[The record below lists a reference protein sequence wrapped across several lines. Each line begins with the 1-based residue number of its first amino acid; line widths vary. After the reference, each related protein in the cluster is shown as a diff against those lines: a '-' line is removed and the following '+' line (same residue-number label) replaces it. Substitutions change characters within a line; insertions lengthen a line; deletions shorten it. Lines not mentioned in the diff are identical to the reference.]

1 MIILGIETSCDET
14 GVALCSDFKILSSFT
29 KTQSI
34 HKQYGGVVPEI
45 ASREH
50 EKYLPSI
57 TKKVLEGSN
66 KSFSDIDA
74 IAVTNGPG
82 LMGSLLSGIS
92 FAKGIAHALN
102 IPIVPINHLEAHLN
116 SVFIEHSELEAPF
129 INLLVSGG
137 HTQLWLVKSMF
148 EYELLGETLDDA
160 CGEAFDKGAK
170 KMNLNYPG
178 GPEIEKLATNGNR
191 NLINFPRPM
200 IKDNSFNFSFS
211 GLKTA
216 LINCVNEG
224 KYSYQD
230 IAASYQE
237 AIVDTLINKFEKVVL
252 EIGFGDGGNVA
263 HMAKSNPNNLY
274 IASEVYLS
282 GIGSLLGKIIKD
294 NIKGSFKFAYAY
306 FHLHPSITIFSENGK
321 IFYLQM
327 PNGEKVT
334 LQVDKGK
341 PFIETGFYSPEFGKK
356 IESKC
361 LKVLLIDKESCIK
374 ISW

>member
-34 HKQYGGVVPEI
+34 HQQYGGVVPEI

-57 TKKVLEGSN
+57 TKKVLEDAH
-66 KSFSDIDA
+66 KSFKDIDA

-92 FAKGIAHALN
+92 FAKGISQALN
-102 IPIVPINHLEAHLN
+102 IPIIPINHLEAHLN
-116 SVFIEHSELEAPF
+116 SVFIEYAELEAPF

-137 HTQLWLVKSMF
+137 HTQLWLVKNIF

-178 GPEIEKLATNGNR
+178 GPEIEKIAKNGDM

-200 IKDNSFNFSFS
+200 INDNTFNFSFS

-216 LINCVNEG
+216 LINCVNDN
-224 KYSYQD
+224 KYSYED

-237 AIVDTLINKFEKVVL
+237 AIVDTLISKFEKAM
-252 EIGFGDGGNVA
+252 NQYSA
-263 HMAKSNPNNLY
+263 N
-274 IASEVYLS
+274 S
-282 GIGSLLGKIIKD
+282 GIICGGVAANKRLRDKLDKLDQKIIYPSMKYCTDNADMIAFLALHKVNNNKIDFDKD
-294 NIKGSFKFAYAY
+294 FSAY
-306 FHLHPSITIFSENGK
+306 SRGMIV
-321 IFYLQM
+321 Q
-327 PNGEKVT
+327 
-334 LQVDKGK
+334 
-341 PFIETGFYSPEFGKK
+341 
-356 IESKC
+356 
-361 LKVLLIDKESCIK
+361 
-374 ISW
+374 

>member
-34 HKQYGGVVPEI
+34 HQQYGGVVPEI

-57 TKKVLEGSN
+57 TKKVLKDAN
-66 KSFSDIDA
+66 KSFKDIDA

-92 FAKGIAHALN
+92 FAKGISQALN
-102 IPIVPINHLEAHLN
+102 IPIIPINHLEAHLN
-116 SVFIEHSELEAPF
+116 SVFIEHAELEAPF

-137 HTQLWLVKSMF
+137 HTQLWLVKNMF

-178 GPEIEKLATNGNR
+178 GPEIEKLAKNGDMNQ
-191 NLINFPRPM
+191 INFPRPM
-200 IKDNSFNFSFS
+200 INDNTFNFSFS

-216 LINCVNEG
+216 LINCVNEN
-224 KYSYQD
+224 KYSYED

-237 AIVDTLINKFEKVVL
+237 AIVDTLISKFKKAM
-252 EIGFGDGGNVA
+252 NQYSA
-263 HMAKSNPNNLY
+263 N
-274 IASEVYLS
+274 S
-282 GIGSLLGKIIKD
+282 GIICGGVAANKRLRDKLDKLNQKIIYPSMKYCTDNADMIAFLALHKVNSNKIDFDKD
-294 NIKGSFKFAYAY
+294 FSAY
-306 FHLHPSITIFSENGK
+306 SRGMI
-321 IFYLQM
+321 
-327 PNGEKVT
+327 V
-334 LQVDKGK
+334 
-341 PFIETGFYSPEFGKK
+341 
-356 IESKC
+356 
-361 LKVLLIDKESCIK
+361 
-374 ISW
+374 

>member
-14 GVALCSDFKILSSFT
+14 GVALCSNFEILSSYT

-34 HKQYGGVVPEI
+34 HQQYGGVVPEI

-57 TKKVLEGSN
+57 TDKVLKEAN
-66 KSFSDIDA
+66 KNFQDIDA

-92 FAKGIAHALN
+92 FAKGIAQALS
-102 IPIVPINHLEAHLN
+102 IPIIPINHLEAHLN
-116 SVFIEHSELEAPF
+116 SVFIEHEKLEAPF

-137 HTQLWLVKSMF
+137 HTQLWLVKNMF
-148 EYELLGETLDDA
+148 EYDLLGETLDDA

-178 GPEIEKLATNGNR
+178 GPEIEKLAKNGDR

-200 IKDNSFNFSFS
+200 INDNSFNFSFS

-216 LINCVNEG
+216 LINCVDKD
-224 KYSYQD
+224 KYSFED

-237 AIVDTLINKFEKVVL
+237 AIVDTLINKFEKAM
-252 EIGFGDGGNVA
+252 IQFS
-263 HMAKSNPNNLY
+263 AKS
-274 IASEVYLS
+274 
-282 GIGSLLGKIIKD
+282 GIICGGVAANKRLREKLDKLDQKIIYPSMKYCTDNADMIAFLGEHKFKNNKVNFEKD
-294 NIKGSFKFAYAY
+294 FSAY
-306 FHLHPSITIFSENGK
+306 SRGMITE
-321 IFYLQM
+321 
-327 PNGEKVT
+327 
-334 LQVDKGK
+334 
-341 PFIETGFYSPEFGKK
+341 
-356 IESKC
+356 
-361 LKVLLIDKESCIK
+361 
-374 ISW
+374 

>member
-1 MIILGIETSCDET
+1 LIILGIETSCDET

-34 HKQYGGVVPEI
+34 HQQYGGVVPEI

-57 TKKVLEGSN
+57 TRKVLKDAN
-66 KSFSDIDA
+66 KSFKDIDA

-92 FAKGIAHALN
+92 YAKGISQALN
-102 IPIVPINHLEAHLN
+102 IPIIPINHLEAHLN
-116 SVFIEHSELEAPF
+116 SVFIEHAELEAPF

-137 HTQLWLVKSMF
+137 HTQLWLVKNMF
-148 EYELLGETLDDA
+148 EYELLGQTLDDA

-178 GPEIEKLATNGNR
+178 GPEIEKLAKNGDM

-200 IKDNSFNFSFS
+200 INDNTFNFSFS

-216 LINCVNEG
+216 LINCVNEN
-224 KYSYQD
+224 KYSYED

-237 AIVDTLINKFEKVVL
+237 AIVDTLISKFEKAM
-252 EIGFGDGGNVA
+252 NQYSA
-263 HMAKSNPNNLY
+263 N
-274 IASEVYLS
+274 S
-282 GIGSLLGKIIKD
+282 GIICGGVAANKRLRDKLDKLDQKIIYPSMKYCTDNADMIAFLALHKVNNNKIDFDKD
-294 NIKGSFKFAYAY
+294 FSAY
-306 FHLHPSITIFSENGK
+306 SRGMI
-321 IFYLQM
+321 
-327 PNGEKVT
+327 V
-334 LQVDKGK
+334 
-341 PFIETGFYSPEFGKK
+341 
-356 IESKC
+356 
-361 LKVLLIDKESCIK
+361 
-374 ISW
+374 

>member
-34 HKQYGGVVPEI
+34 HQKFGGVVPEI

-57 TKKVLEGSN
+57 TKKVLDDAN
-66 KSFSDIDA
+66 KTFEDIDA

-92 FAKGIAHALN
+92 FAKGIAQALK
-102 IPIVPINHLEAHLN
+102 IPIIPINHLEAHLN

-137 HTQLWLVKSMF
+137 HTQLWLVKNIF

-178 GPEIEKLATNGNR
+178 GPEIEKLAKNGKN

-200 IKDNSFNFSFS
+200 INDNTFNFSFS

-216 LINCVNEG
+216 LINCVNEN
-224 KYSYQD
+224 KYSFED
-230 IAASYQE
+230 VAASYQE
-237 AIVDTLINKFEKVVL
+237 AIVDTLIFKFEKAMIHYSVDHG
-252 EIGFGDGGNVA
+252 IICGGVA
-263 HMAKSNPNNLY
+263 ANKRLRDK
-274 IASEVYLS
+274 LDK
-282 GIGSLLGKIIKD
+282 LDQKIIYPSMRYCTDNADMIAFLALHKVKKNKIDFNKD
-294 NIKGSFKFAYAY
+294 FSAY
-306 FHLHPSITIFSENGK
+306 SRGMI
-321 IFYLQM
+321 
-327 PNGEKVT
+327 V
-334 LQVDKGK
+334 
-341 PFIETGFYSPEFGKK
+341 
-356 IESKC
+356 
-361 LKVLLIDKESCIK
+361 
-374 ISW
+374 

>member
-34 HKQYGGVVPEI
+34 HQQYGGVVPEI

-57 TKKVLEGSN
+57 TKKVLEDAN
-66 KSFSDIDA
+66 KSFKDIDA

-92 FAKGIAHALN
+92 FAKGISQALN
-102 IPIVPINHLEAHLN
+102 IPIIPINHLEAHLN
-116 SVFIEHSELEAPF
+116 SVFIEHAELEAPF

-137 HTQLWLVKSMF
+137 HTQLWLVKNMF

-178 GPEIEKLATNGNR
+178 GPEIEKIAKNGDM

-200 IKDNSFNFSFS
+200 INDNTFNFSFS

-216 LINCVNEG
+216 LINCVNEN
-224 KYSYQD
+224 KYSYED

-237 AIVDTLINKFEKVVL
+237 AIVDTLISKFEKAM
-252 EIGFGDGGNVA
+252 NQYSA
-263 HMAKSNPNNLY
+263 N
-274 IASEVYLS
+274 S
-282 GIGSLLGKIIKD
+282 GIICGGVAASKRLRYKLDKLDQKIIYPSMKYCTDNADMIAFLALHKVNNNKIDFDKD
-294 NIKGSFKFAYAY
+294 FSAY
-306 FHLHPSITIFSENGK
+306 SRGMI
-321 IFYLQM
+321 
-327 PNGEKVT
+327 V
-334 LQVDKGK
+334 
-341 PFIETGFYSPEFGKK
+341 
-356 IESKC
+356 
-361 LKVLLIDKESCIK
+361 
-374 ISW
+374 

>member
-34 HKQYGGVVPEI
+34 HQQFGGVVPEI

-57 TKKVLEGSN
+57 TKKVLEDAN
-66 KSFSDIDA
+66 KSFKDIDA

-92 FAKGIAHALN
+92 FAKGISQALN
-102 IPIVPINHLEAHLN
+102 IPIIPINHLEAHLN
-116 SVFIEHSELEAPF
+116 SVFIEHAELEAPF

-137 HTQLWLVKSMF
+137 HTQLWLVKNMF

-178 GPEIEKLATNGNR
+178 GPEIEKLAKNGDM

-200 IKDNSFNFSFS
+200 INDNTFNFSFS

-216 LINCVNEG
+216 LINCVNEN
-224 KYSYQD
+224 KYSYKD

-237 AIVDTLINKFEKVVL
+237 AIVDTLISKFEKAM
-252 EIGFGDGGNVA
+252 NQYSA
-263 HMAKSNPNNLY
+263 N
-274 IASEVYLS
+274 S
-282 GIGSLLGKIIKD
+282 GIICGGVAANKRLRQKLDKLDQKIIYPSMKYCTDNADMIAFLALHKVNNNKIDFDKD
-294 NIKGSFKFAYAY
+294 FSAY
-306 FHLHPSITIFSENGK
+306 SRGMI
-321 IFYLQM
+321 
-327 PNGEKVT
+327 V
-334 LQVDKGK
+334 
-341 PFIETGFYSPEFGKK
+341 
-356 IESKC
+356 
-361 LKVLLIDKESCIK
+361 
-374 ISW
+374 